1 MTTKRDKKDEPK
13 AAKRPKL
20 TKETVRDLTPDRRA
34 GEAVR
39 AGARN
44 EWSATCGS
52 YAAGAGAC

>member
-1 MTTKRDKKDEPK
+1 MTTKRDKKDDEK

-44 EWSATCGS
+44 EFSANCGS
-52 YAAGAGAC
+52 EAPGAGAC